1 MNFLRRDEHCTLISL
16 SPKHSHATY
25 FDSGSLE
32 KKKNYDK
39 IKEVLDDAL
48 TGFASTEGT
57 TFVRTK
63 FKFGRHVFNHV
74 TEFPCVKQP
83 ESSKKE
89 AYYALH
95 HMRAFLLDQ
104 QNSTLPDHLKQWAE
118 AKAKIND
125 SDIRQ
130 EMYRIQQQFGAII
143 FRDVMTSGGIFYG
156 GNIPNNRDI
165 EDRLEM
171 QGDYRK
177 FMTRQ
182 GVLPFP
188 KPSQKA

>member
-1 MNFLRRDEHCTLISL
+1 
-16 SPKHSHATY
+16 
-25 FDSGSLE
+25 
-32 KKKNYDK
+32 
-39 IKEVLDDAL
+39 
-48 TGFASTEGT
+48 
-57 TFVRTK
+57 
-63 FKFGRHVFNHV
+63 
-74 TEFPCVKQP
+74 
-83 ESSKKE
+83 
-89 AYYALH
+89 
-95 HMRAFLLDQ
+95 MRAFLLDQ
-104 QNSTLPDHLKQWAE
+104 QNSTLPDHLKQWAK
-118 AKAKIND
+118 AKAKITD

-171 QGDYRK
+171 HGDYRK